1 MSTQVHRQPL
11 LPRATDGRRQG
22 IVLSVLVHIG
32 LVIAIALG
40 LHWRSHTPEASEAE
54 LWAAVPQAAAPREAL
69 PVVTPAP
76 PTPAP
81 APEPAPKVVEPP
93 APLPDAQI
101 AIEKARKEQERQ
113 AKEAAEREALKKKL
127 AIEKA
132 EKAEKAAQAEKAA
145 AAEKAA
151 QEARDAEKA
160 AELRPPRIPTSEE
173 RVLAAQAG
181 DSVAAQAARRLVAED
196 YYVNQAGWA
205 PGRAASHLNGIDW
218 SKPVQ
223 VVKLPAGELDQ
234 WVAANGKLGNYFA
247 PKGTQAGELGIN
259 PAGRNLGTFKMPPGE
274 GLQSTAAP
282 ILDTWSDPLR
292 PYQARGGG
300 TQIFVSDAQR
310 EAIKV
315 YNGIP

>member
-54 LWAAVPQAAAPREAL
+54 LWAALPQAAAPREAL

-113 AKEAAEREALKKKL
+113 AKEAAEREALKKTL

-145 AAEKAA
+145 KAERERIEQ
-151 QEARDAEKA
+151 QEALKQQKLQQALEAKQAKALEAARADQLRRIQGMAGASGDAGATGSAQRSAGPSAGYAGRIKA
-160 AELRPPRIPTSEE
+160 KVRPNIVFGDQVAGNPTAEVEVR
-173 RVLAAQAG
+173 AAPDG
-181 DSVAAQAARRLVAED
+181 TIVGRRLVKSSGIPTWDDAVLRAID
-196 YYVNQAGWA
+196 KTAVL
-205 PGRAASHLNGIDW
+205 PRDVDGRVPSTLLL
-218 SKPVQ
+218 VFQ
-223 VVKLPAGELDQ
+223 
-234 WVAANGKLGNYFA
+234 
-247 PKGTQAGELGIN
+247 
-259 PAGRNLGTFKMPPGE
+259 PGE
-274 GLQSTAAP
+274 
-282 ILDTWSDPLR
+282 
-292 PYQARGGG
+292 
-300 TQIFVSDAQR
+300 
-310 EAIKV
+310 
-315 YNGIP
+315 

>member
-69 PVVTPAP
+69 PVVTPP
-76 PTPAP
+76 TPTPTPAP

-145 AAEKAA
+145 KAERERIEQ
-151 QEARDAEKA
+151 QEALKQQKLQQALEAKQAKALEAARADQLRRIQGMAGASGDAGATGSAQRSAGPSAGYAGRIKA
-160 AELRPPRIPTSEE
+160 KVRPNIVFGDQVAGNPTAEVEVR
-173 RVLAAQAG
+173 AAPDG
-181 DSVAAQAARRLVAED
+181 TIVGRRLVKSSGIPTWDDAVLRAID
-196 YYVNQAGWA
+196 KTAVL
-205 PGRAASHLNGIDW
+205 PRDVDGRVPSTLLL
-218 SKPVQ
+218 VFQ
-223 VVKLPAGELDQ
+223 
-234 WVAANGKLGNYFA
+234 
-247 PKGTQAGELGIN
+247 
-259 PAGRNLGTFKMPPGE
+259 PGE
-274 GLQSTAAP
+274 
-282 ILDTWSDPLR
+282 
-292 PYQARGGG
+292 
-300 TQIFVSDAQR
+300 
-310 EAIKV
+310 
-315 YNGIP
+315 